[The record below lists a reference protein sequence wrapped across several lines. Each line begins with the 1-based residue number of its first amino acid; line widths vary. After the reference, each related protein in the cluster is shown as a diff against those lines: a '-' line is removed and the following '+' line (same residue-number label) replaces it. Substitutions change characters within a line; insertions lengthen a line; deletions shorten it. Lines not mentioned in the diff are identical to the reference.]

1 MKPVLDVLA
10 LLGEIE
16 WARPVGSEAPE
27 TLRPPFLAW
36 RFKSPEPQ
44 TEAAIVRAVEMYKGQ
59 ASWVIEKGERNWVI
73 GPAEFQKF
81 SRGFR
86 RDVEALQAFGQEF
99 PSETRTALADATRLA
114 EYLRREL
121 LPH

>member
-10 LLGEIE
+10 LLGELE

-36 RFKSPEPQ
+36 RFRNPEPH
-44 TEAAIVRAVEMYKGQ
+44 TEAIVRAVELYKGQ
-59 ASWVIEKGERNWVI
+59 TRWVIENSERNWVI
-73 GPAEFQKF
+73 GPAEFQRF
-81 SRGFR
+81 ARGFR

-99 PSETRTALADATRLA
+99 PSETQTALADATRLA